1 MNVVVISGNLCADP
15 EAHTTANGISQVV
28 IRLGVTRDY
37 KDSKTGKRETDFI
50 NCVVWRQSADF
61 LAKHAHKGDTVTVRG
76 AIQTRTYEK
85 DGVKR
90 YITEINAERVE
101 LSKKRETTSCEE
113 PGSDDFREVDPGDG
127 LPF

>member
-1 MNVVVISGNLCADP
+1 MNTAIISGNLCADP
-15 EAHTTANGISQVV
+15 EAHTTSNGISQVV

-50 NCVVWRQSADF
+50 NCVVWRQAADF
-61 LAKHAHKGDTVTVRG
+61 LAKNARKGDSVTVRG
-76 AIQTRTYEK
+76 AIQTRSYEK

-90 YITEINAERVE
+90 TITEINADRVE
-101 LSKKRETTSCEE
+101 LNKKRENPQTADSA
-113 PGSDDFREVDPGDG
+113 DDFREVDPGDG